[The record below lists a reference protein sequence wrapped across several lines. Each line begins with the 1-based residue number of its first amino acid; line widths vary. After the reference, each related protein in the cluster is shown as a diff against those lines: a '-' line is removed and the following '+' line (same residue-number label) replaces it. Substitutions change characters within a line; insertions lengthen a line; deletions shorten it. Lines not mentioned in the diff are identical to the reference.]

1 MKKVIIVIAVSFL
14 FVQLSKAEIFQFGIK
29 AGLAYSNIKIN
40 DIALTDTYNMVTGD
54 GVLGYHVGIQTRIK
68 IAMFFIQPELYFN
81 AGGGTLEKVVD
92 GGANELMEIKF
103 NSVDLPLLVG
113 AKLGPVRINLGPVG
127 SYVVKESIV
136 NDISD
141 IPAEYDFF
149 TDQMTWGIQAGLGT
163 DLFKRLSIDARYE
176 GSLSKLG
183 DAVGVENIKLD
194 ARPSKWVFSVGFW
207 FK

>member
-29 AGLAYSNIKIN
+29 AGLAYSNIRID
-40 DIALTDTYNMVTGD
+40 DIALTGAYDMVTGD
-54 GVLGYHVGIQTRIK
+54 GVLGYHVGIQTRVK
-68 IAMFFIQPELYFN
+68 LAMLFVQPELYFN

-92 GGANELMEIKF
+92 GGASELMEVKF
-103 NSVDLPLLVG
+103 NSVDLPVLVG

-141 IPAEYDFF
+141 IPADYTFF
-149 TDQMTWGIQAGLGT
+149 TNKMTWGIQAGLGA
-163 DLFKRLSIDARYE
+163 DLFGKLSIDARYE

-183 DAVGVENIKLD
+183 EAVGIDQIELD
-194 ARPSKWVFSVGFW
+194 ARPRKWVFSVGFW
-207 FK
+207 F